1 VVPRAAPTAERLAV
15 ELVSF
20 CGSGAACV
28 SRGEAGKFAQSV
40 GLAFF
45 SRCFAIAALLG
56 AVAAF
61 PDEAKKN
68 YELAEQ
74 LPISD
79 PKDGQPMTLIIMS
92 PAPLHQSDGII
103 TQARQARPCHD
114 PNQVRINGIC
124 RFWAR
129 HVSRAEHRCVWL
141 NEGLCIEYY
150 GTLKPCGPNVRC
162 RAGGYGTLKA

>member
-1 VVPRAAPTAERLAV
+1 VVPRAAPTAERLTV

-103 TQARQARPCHD
+103 TQARQ
-114 PNQVRINGIC
+114 
-124 RFWAR
+124 
-129 HVSRAEHRCVWL
+129 
-141 NEGLCIEYY
+141 
-150 GTLKPCGPNVRC
+150 C
-162 RAGGYGTLKA
+162 RAYATTPTRYELMVSAGFGPAMSPEPNTGVCGGMKAFALSTMGR

>member
-20 CGSGAACV
+20 CGSGATCV

-79 PKDGQPMTLIIMS
+79 PKGGQPMTLIIMS
-92 PAPLHQSDGII
+92 PAPLHQSDGMI
-103 TQARQARPCHD
+103 TQVREACGAGR
-114 PNQVRINGIC
+114 VRINGVC
-124 RFWAR
+124 VAR
-129 HVSRAEHRCVWL
+129 TTTLHVRRAARRCAGWS
-141 NEGLCIEYY
+141 EGFCTHYH
-150 GTLKPCGPNVRC
+150 
-162 RAGGYGTLKA
+162 